1 MFGNG
6 EIGSGHDELWWLQS
20 KVAMMTEEID
30 KLEQEMLVRHQAE
43 HAEAAEVDGLMP
55 INRARTEGQHSRAQ
69 LGGHLLS

>member
-1 MFGNG
+1 MT
-6 EIGSGHDELWWLQS
+6 
-20 KVAMMTEEID
+20 TEEID